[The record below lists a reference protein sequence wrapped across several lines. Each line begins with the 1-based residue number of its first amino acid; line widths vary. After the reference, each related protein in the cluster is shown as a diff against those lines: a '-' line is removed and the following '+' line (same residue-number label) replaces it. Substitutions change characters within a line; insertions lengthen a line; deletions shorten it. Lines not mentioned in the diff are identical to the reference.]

1 MAWAATEK
9 DTKEQKTRKRPG
21 FTKTETVL
29 QIVCSESYLAFNLQ
43 GQIQKLGNAHISRRG
58 GEKLF
63 EWGCGDTV
71 DEQRKSPGRR
81 KGSV

>member
-9 DTKEQKTRKRPG
+9 DTKEQMTWKRPG

-29 QIVCSESYLAFNLQ
+29 QMVCSETYWLLTFQ
-43 GQIQKLGNAHISRRG
+43 GQIQELGNARVSRRRG

-63 EWGCGDTV
+63 EWGCG
-71 DEQRKSPGRR
+71 
-81 KGSV
+81 